1 MMKRIVLGFMI
12 MAAAYAA
19 LNFDYFRKQVSY
31 EFSKNDYAT
40 TTADT
45 IREKMEPDTVIV
57 PSLNI
62 KAPIKYAAEV
72 NEDKFQELLIDGV
85 VHYPGTADIGKP
97 GNAYIFGHSSDNAWS
112 KGKYKTVFALLP
124 KIKIGDEMVASD
136 REGNKFVYKV
146 IDARVV
152 AKNDTSVLAQ
162 DNSKKL
168 LTLQTSYPVGTS
180 LKRFV
185 AVGELVK

>member
-1 MMKRIVLGFMI
+1 MI

-112 KGKYKTVFALLP
+112 KGKYKSVFALLP